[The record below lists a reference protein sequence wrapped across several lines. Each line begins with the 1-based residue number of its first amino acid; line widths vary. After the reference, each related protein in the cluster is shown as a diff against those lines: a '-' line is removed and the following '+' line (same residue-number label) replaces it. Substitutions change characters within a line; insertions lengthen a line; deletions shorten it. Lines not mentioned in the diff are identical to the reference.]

1 MENEKKCCCHQHE
14 QEEVKSCCCHEEEV
28 KEEKSC
34 CCHSKEEPKEEAKSC
49 CCHHEGKTAEVHSC
63 CSTESNGCGCCNTEE
78 TEGKSSLWILIVSFV
93 SLVLSFFKLVP
104 YVDPAWIAIILCG
117 KNSFVSAYKS
127 IKAKKIS
134 TPILISIAMLASI
147 ALEILFIAGHGAGH
161 DHGGSYIF
169 AAGEIAFLMFLGGAL
184 ESHTVKKSKDGVK
197 KLASLLPENA
207 RIIVDETEKEI
218 LSKDLKVGD
227 IVLVYPNEKIPADG
241 IITDGE
247 SGIDNSNLTGE
258 SMIVDVS
265 INDKVYAGAWNG
277 QGVLR
282 IKVTKNPDDT
292 QVAQMVKLTKEAQGK
307 KAPISRVAD
316 KWASILV
323 PTAAMFSAL
332 VFLFTLVILNE
343 GIFEAIVR
351 GVSVLVVFCPCALT
365 LATPTAVSAA
375 IGAFSRHG
383 ILVKSGGALE
393 QLAKTTH
400 ISFDKTGTL
409 TNGKLEI
416 TDKLAIKCTEEEL
429 FTYLKTAE
437 KASDHPIARAIKK
450 YELGAEKQAEQYKTL
465 NGVGVSS
472 VIDGKEILVAKISE
486 FDFKNDET
494 EKWQSEGKTVI
505 GVSCD
510 GEIIG
515 ILALSDT
522 IRKESKDTILMLK
535 KQRVSCSML
544 TGDNNE
550 TAKYIGKMA
559 GIDEIYSSLMPNE
572 KTKIV
577 ENKKKTDVTVFVGD
591 GVNDTPAL
599 ATADVGISMS
609 AFGNEIATENAD
621 IALFTEDIKVIPWL
635 VKSSKNVLSTI
646 KGNIAIAM
654 TINFVAIIL
663 SALGVLNPV
672 TGALV
677 HNCTSVFVVGNSAR
691 LISMKR

>member
-1 MENEKKCCCHQHE
+1 MENEKKCCCHHE
-14 QEEVKSCCCHEEEV
+14 QEVKEEVKSCCCHEEVKEEVKSCCCHEEV

-34 CCHSKEEPKEEAKSC
+34 CCHEPKEE
-49 CCHHEGKTAEVHSC
+49 HSC
-63 CSTESNGCGCCNTEE
+63 CSTQSDGCGCCNTEE
-78 TEGKSSLWILIVSFV
+78 NKGNSSVWILAISFV

-104 YVDPAWIAIILCG
+104 YVDPAWITIILCG

-134 TPILISIAMLASI
+134 TPILISVAMIASI
-147 ALEILFIAGHGAGH
+147 VLEILFVLGHGAGH

-184 ESHTVKKSKDGVK
+184 EAHTVKKSKDGVK
-197 KLASLLPENA
+197 KLAALLPENA
-207 RIIVDETEKEI
+207 RVVVDGKEKEI
-218 LSKDLKVGD
+218 LSKDLSVGD
-227 IVLVYPNEKIPADG
+227 IVVVYPNEKIPADG
-241 IITDGE
+241 IVIDGE

-258 SMIVDVS
+258 AMIIDVS
-265 INDKVYAGAWNG
+265 INDNVYAGAWNG
-277 QGVLR
+277 QGVLK
-282 IKVTKNPDDT
+282 IEVTKNPDDT
-292 QVAQMVKLTKEAQGK
+292 QVAQMVKLTKEAQGR

-316 KWASILV
+316 KWASVLV
-323 PTAAMFSAL
+323 PTAAVFSVL
-332 VFLFTLVILNE
+332 VFLFTLIILNE

-375 IGAFSRHG
+375 IGAFSRQG
-383 ILVKSGGALE
+383 VLVKSGGALE

-400 ISFDKTGTL
+400 IAFDKTGTL

-416 TDKLAIKCTEEEL
+416 TDKLALNCTEEEL

-437 KASDHPIARAIKK
+437 KTSDHPIARAIKK
-450 YELGAEKQAEQYKTL
+450 YNLGSEKQAEQAKTL
-465 NGVGVSS
+465 NGIGVSC
-472 VIDGKEILVAKISE
+472 VIDGKEILVAKILE
-486 FDFKNDET
+486 FDFKNAEA

-510 GEIIG
+510 NEIVG
-515 ILALSDT
+515 VLALADT
-522 IRKESKDTILMLK
+522 IRKESKDAILMLE
-535 KQRVSCSML
+535 KQKISCSML

-550 TAKYIGKMA
+550 TADYIGKMA
-559 GIDEIYSSLMPNE
+559 GIKEIYSSLMPKQ
-572 KTKIV
+572 KTEIV
-577 ENKKKTDVTVFVGD
+577 EKIKKNGVTVFVGD

-609 AFGNEIATENAD
+609 AFGNDIATENAD
-621 IALFTEDIKVIPWL
+621 VALFTEDIKVIPWL
-635 VKSSKNVLSTI
+635 VKSSKKVLSTI
-646 KGNIAIAM
+646 KGNITIAM

-663 SALGVLNPV
+663 SALGILNPV

>member
-1 MENEKKCCCHQHE
+1 MEKEKKCCCHHE
-14 QEEVKSCCCHEEEV
+14 QEVKEEVKSCCCHEKEEV

-34 CCHSKEEPKEEAKSC
+34 CCYHEE
-49 CCHHEGKTAEVHSC
+49 KTEEVHSC
-63 CSTESNGCGCCNTEE
+63 CSTQSDGCGCCNTEE
-78 TEGKSSLWILIVSFV
+78 NKGNSSVWILAISFV

-104 YVDPAWIAIILCG
+104 YLDPAWIAIILCG

-134 TPILISIAMLASI
+134 TPILISVAMIASI
-147 ALEILFIAGHGAGH
+147 ALEFMFIFGHGAGH

-184 ESHTVKKSKDGVK
+184 EAHTVKKSKDGVK

-207 RIIVDETEKEI
+207 KVIVDGIEKEI
-218 LSKDLKVGD
+218 FSKDLSAGD
-227 IVLVYPNEKIPADG
+227 IVIVYPNEKIPADG
-241 IITDGE
+241 IIIDGE

-277 QGVLR
+277 QGILK

-323 PTAAMFSAL
+323 PTAAIFSVL
-332 VFLFTLVILNE
+332 VFLFTLIILNA

-351 GVSVLVVFCPCALT
+351 GVSVIVVFCPCALT

-400 ISFDKTGTL
+400 IAFDKTGTL

-416 TDKLAIKCTEEEL
+416 TDKLALNCTEEEM

-437 KASDHPIARAIKK
+437 KASEHPIARAIKK
-450 YELGAEKQAEQYKTL
+450 YELGAENQAEQYKTL
-465 NGVGVSS
+465 NGVGVSC
-472 VIDGKEILVAKISE
+472 VIGGKEILVAKISE
-486 FDFKNDET
+486 FDFKNDQA

-510 GEIIG
+510 GEMLG

-522 IRKESKDTILMLK
+522 IRKESKDAILMLK

-559 GIDEIYSSLMPNE
+559 GIDEIYSSLMPKQ
-572 KTKIV
+572 KTEIV

-609 AFGNEIATENAD
+609 AFGNDIATENAD

-635 VKSSKNVLSTI
+635 VKSSKKVLSTI

>member
-1 MENEKKCCCHQHE
+1 MENEKKCCCHHE
-14 QEEVKSCCCHEEEV
+14 QEVKEEVKSCCCHEKEEV
-28 KEEKSC
+28 KEEVKSC
-34 CCHSKEEPKEEAKSC
+34 CCHEHEKE
-49 CCHHEGKTAEVHSC
+49 EVHSC
-63 CSTESNGCGCCNTEE
+63 CSTQSDGCGCCNTEE
-78 TEGKSSLWILIVSFV
+78 VKGNSSVWILAISFV
-93 SLVLSFFKLVP
+93 SLVLSFFKLIP
-104 YVDPAWIAIILCG
+104 YVDPAWISIILCG

-127 IKAKKIS
+127 VKAKKIS
-134 TPILISIAMLASI
+134 TPILISVAMIASI
-147 ALEILFIAGHGAGH
+147 VLEFLFLFGHGAGH

-184 ESHTVKKSKDGVK
+184 EAHTVKKSKDGVK
-197 KLASLLPENA
+197 KLVALLPENA
-207 RIIVDETEKEI
+207 RVLVDGVEKEI
-218 LSKDLKVGD
+218 LSKDLNVGN
-227 IVLVYPNEKIPADG
+227 IVVVYPNEKIPADG
-241 IITDGE
+241 IIISGE

-258 SMIVDVS
+258 AMIVDVN

-277 QGVLR
+277 QGVLK

-316 KWASILV
+316 KWASVLV
-323 PTAAMFSAL
+323 PTAAVLSIL
-332 VFLFTLVILNE
+332 VFLFTLIILKE
-343 GIFEAIVR
+343 GVFEAIVR

-375 IGAFSRHG
+375 IGAFSKQG
-383 ILVKSGGALE
+383 VLVKSGGALE

-400 ISFDKTGTL
+400 IAFDKTGTL
-409 TNGKLEI
+409 TKGKLEI
-416 TDKLAIKCTEEEL
+416 TDKLCLKCTEEEL

-437 KASDHPIARAIKK
+437 KTSDHPIARAIKK
-450 YELGAEKQAEQYKTL
+450 YNLGTEKQAEQAKTL
-465 NGVGVSS
+465 NGVGVSC

-486 FDFKNDET
+486 FDFKNDEAQ
-494 EKWQSEGKTVI
+494 KWQSEGKTVI
-505 GVSCD
+505 CVSCD
-510 GEIIG
+510 NEIVG
-515 ILALSDT
+515 VLALADT
-522 IRKESKDTILMLK
+522 IRQETKETISMLE
-535 KQRVSCSML
+535 KQKISCSML

-550 TAKYIGKMA
+550 TAKYIGKIA
-559 GIDEIYSSLMPNE
+559 GIQGIYSSLMPKQ
-572 KTKIV
+572 KTEII

-609 AFGNEIATENAD
+609 AFGNDIATENAD
-621 IALFTEDIKVIPWL
+621 VALFTEDIKVIPWL
-635 VKSSKNVLSTI
+635 VKSSKRVLSTI

-691 LISMKR
+691 LISIKR

>member
-1 MENEKKCCCHQHE
+1 MENEKKCCCHHE
-14 QEEVKSCCCHEEEV
+14 QEVKEEVKSCCCHEKEEV

-34 CCHSKEEPKEEAKSC
+34 CCYHEE
-49 CCHHEGKTAEVHSC
+49 KTEEVHSC
-63 CSTESNGCGCCNTEE
+63 CSTQSDGCGCCNTEE
-78 TEGKSSLWILIVSFV
+78 NKGNSSVWILAISFV

-104 YVDPAWIAIILCG
+104 YLDPAWIAIILCG

-134 TPILISIAMLASI
+134 TPILISVAMIASI
-147 ALEILFIAGHGAGH
+147 ALEFMFIFGHGAGH

-184 ESHTVKKSKDGVK
+184 EAHTVKKSKDGVK

-207 RIIVDETEKEI
+207 KVIVDGIEKEI
-218 LSKDLKVGD
+218 FSKDLSAGD
-227 IVLVYPNEKIPADG
+227 IVIVYPNEKIPADG
-241 IITDGE
+241 IIIDGE

-277 QGVLR
+277 QGILK

-323 PTAAMFSAL
+323 PTAAIFSVL
-332 VFLFTLVILNE
+332 VFLFTLIILNA

-351 GVSVLVVFCPCALT
+351 GVSVIVVFCPCALT

-400 ISFDKTGTL
+400 IAFDKTGTL

-416 TDKLAIKCTEEEL
+416 TDKLALNCTEEEM

-437 KASDHPIARAIKK
+437 KASEHPIARAIKK
-450 YELGAEKQAEQYKTL
+450 YELGAENQAEQYKTL
-465 NGVGVSS
+465 NGVGVSC
-472 VIDGKEILVAKISE
+472 VIGGKEILVAKISE
-486 FDFKNDET
+486 FDFKNDQA

-510 GEIIG
+510 GEMLG

-522 IRKESKDTILMLK
+522 IRKESKDAILMLK

-559 GIDEIYSSLMPNE
+559 GIDEIYSSLMPKQ
-572 KTKIV
+572 KTEIV

-609 AFGNEIATENAD
+609 AFGNDIATENAD

-635 VKSSKNVLSTI
+635 VKSSKKVLSTI